1 MAQTS
6 SAGNDTYRPEMD
18 GPAHEST
25 YNAFTHFT
33 TVGSVFVASIVVA
46 LAVGGVKGAWISCL
60 VMVLLAHVAVAIG
73 LFSTSLSW
81 RPGAV
86 VMGIL
91 VLMLLLY

>member
-1 MAQTS
+1 MAEMS
-6 SAGNDTYRPEMD
+6 GADRLYRPEMD
-18 GPAHEST
+18 GRAHEAT

-33 TVGSVFVASIVVA
+33 AVGAVFVASIVVA
-46 LAVGGVKGAWISCL
+46 LAVGGVKGAWISTL
-60 VMVLLAHVAVAIG
+60 VMVVLAHVAAGIG

-91 VLMLLLY
+91 LLMLLLY

>member
-1 MAQTS
+1 MAETS
-6 SAGNDTYRPEMD
+6 SAGSGSYRPEMD

-33 TVGSVFVASIVVA
+33 AVGAVFVTSIVVA
-46 LAVGGVKGAWISCL
+46 LAVGGVKGGWMSAL
-60 VMVLLAHVAVAIG
+60 VMVVLAHVATGIG

-86 VMGIL
+86 VLGL
-91 VLMLLLY
+91 LLLMLLLY

>member
-1 MAQTS
+1 MAETS
-6 SAGNDTYRPEMD
+6 SAARGMYRPEMD

-33 TVGSVFVASIVVA
+33 AVGAVFVISIVTA
-46 LAVGGVKGAWISCL
+46 LAVGGVKGGWISAL
-60 VMVLLAHVAVAIG
+60 VMIVLAHIATGVG

-86 VMGIL
+86 VLGIL
-91 VLMLLLY
+91 LLMLLLY